1 MPSKRFWSAR
11 YPPRAPEL
19 VREGQR
25 LVGRRRALSGGVVR
39 PLTWTAG
46 AWIASLKRTTPRRS
60 RECASGSL
68 LSILGRLELRHPGF
82 QTCTTVVIWLPE
94 RLSQRERPVCV
105 HRHTKRACVRS
116 LTRRRPG
123 LS

>member
-19 VREGQR
+19 VSEGQR

-39 PLTWTAG
+39 ALTWTAG

-68 LSILGRLELRHPGF
+68 LSILGPAA
-82 QTCTTVVIWLPE
+82 
-94 RLSQRERPVCV
+94 LSYGIPASRGAP
-105 HRHTKRACVRS
+105 
-116 LTRRRPG
+116 PW
-123 LS
+123 